1 MAVLSPIKDP
11 AAAAMLRLWLLLILA
26 IPAARAQDAAPGEYE
41 VKAAFLYNFA
51 KFVEWP
57 AARLTTNNAPIRFG
71 LLGRSDAFVG
81 DFRKTLDGK
90 SIDAHPVQLELYEDT
105 VPADAPHILFVAKS
119 ERRNFR
125 RIINSLQGQPVLTVS
140 EEDGFCEAGGMIN
153 FRLDGKKIRFEIN
166 QKAAEQ
172 NQLRMS
178 SKLLRVALRIVETQD

>member
-1 MAVLSPIKDP
+1 MAVLSRMQGS
-11 AAAAMLRLWLLLILA
+11 AAAIWLRAWLLLILVF
-26 IPAARAQDAAPGEYE
+26 PAARAQEAAPGEYE
-41 VKAAFLYNFA
+41 VKAAFLFNFA

-57 AARLTTNNAPIRFG
+57 PAKLTTNNAPIRFG
-71 LLGRSDAFVG
+71 VLGRSEALVG
-81 DFRKTLDGK
+81 DLRKTLDGK
-90 SIDAHPVQLELYEDT
+90 LIDTHPVQLEFYEDSL
-105 VPADAPHILFVAKS
+105 PSDAPHILFVCKS

-125 RIINSLQGQPVLTVS
+125 RIVNSLRGQPVLTVS